1 MTYDDQ
7 GTGFHGLPVR
17 EFGAGADSAAA
28 GEVAWRIRETMRQE
42 DPHFTELFERLLDEV
57 DSTRIR
63 AIIVGAWGHSD
74 VSADLPIGL
83 LVEAAPRLPALE
95 AIFLG
100 DYDFDE
106 LELSWISQAD
116 VTPLLTA
123 YPRLKR
129 LDVRGSDGLE
139 LTPVTHTALETL
151 RFESGGLP
159 ASVVRAVGESTLPA
173 LRHLE
178 LWLGEENYG
187 GDSGPEDWAAIL
199 AGEGLPAL
207 RHLGLQDSERQDEV
221 AAAVAGAPIV
231 PRLES
236 LDLSMGILTD
246 EGAEALLSGQPL
258 THLKRLNLRHHYL
271 SDKMM
276 ERISAALA
284 GVEVDLS
291 DRQDED
297 EDDGWRY
304 IEVSE

>member
-1 MTYDDQ
+1 MHEHLTE
-7 GTGFHGLPVR
+7 FHGLPVH
-17 EFGAGADSAAA
+17 EVDEGDTSAPAA
-28 GEVAWRIRETMRQE
+28 EVAWRIGEHLDDGYFPETFQR
-42 DPHFTELFERLLDEV
+42 FLDEV
-57 DSTRIR
+57 DCDRVRAVVIGSWGWAYEDDRADVPIR
-63 AIIVGAWGHSD
+63 
-74 VSADLPIGL
+74 L
-83 LVEAAPRLPALE
+83 LSEAAPRLPALE

-100 DYDFDE
+100 DYISE
-106 LELSWISQAD
+106 ESEISWIGQD
-116 VTPLLTA
+116 DITPLLTA

-129 LDVRGSDGLE
+129 LDVRGGEGLV
-139 LTPVTHTALETL
+139 LRPVTHAALETL

-221 AAAVAGAPIV
+221 AAAVATAPIV
-231 PRLES
+231 ARLES
-236 LDLSMGILTD
+236 LDLSMGNLGD

-258 THLKRLNLRHHYL
+258 THLRRLNLRHHFM
-271 SDKMM
+271 SEKMT
-276 ERISAALA
+276 ERLAAALT
-284 GVEVDLS
+284 GVDVDMS
-291 DRQDED
+291 EPQEED
-297 EDDGWRY
+297 EYGDRY